1 MAQRSGINRGFMWL
15 RKVLQITEETDSP
28 RVLSEIAQPSVDA
41 FGWARV
47 ADQDGTPTQTENDQ
61 GVLGGNS
68 VLMTPVPAGVM
79 RYVIYAACG
88 HNDDTQALN
97 LSLQVRLVE
106 GALDIGIQPSELLPA
121 QSGQMIIQHGSRR
134 SILLSPGEILLCRCQ
149 PNPVAGKR
157 IFVRYKFVDLEPGEY
172 VPPL

>member
-15 RKVLQITEETDSP
+15 RKVLQITEETDTP
-28 RVLSEIAQPSVDA
+28 RVLSEVAQPSLDA
-41 FGWARV
+41 FGWSRV
-47 ADQDGTPTQTENDQ
+47 ASQDGTPTQSENNQ

-68 VLMTPVPAGVM
+68 VLLSAVPAGVM

-97 LSLQVRLVE
+97 LSLQIRLID
-106 GALDIGIQPSELLPA
+106 ALDIGIQPSELLPI

-149 PNPVAGKR
+149 PNPDPGKR
-157 IFVRYKFVDLEPGEY
+157 LFVRYKFVDLEPGEY